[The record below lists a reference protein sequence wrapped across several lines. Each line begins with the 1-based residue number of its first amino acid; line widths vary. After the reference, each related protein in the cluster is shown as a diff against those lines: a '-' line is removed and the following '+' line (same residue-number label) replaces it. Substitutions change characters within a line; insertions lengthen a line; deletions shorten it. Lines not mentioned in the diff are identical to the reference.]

1 MSDDDTAPAGEVPAA
16 DSTAADP
23 VGSDGSAADV
33 DAVLFDLDGTLV
45 EYERSPAELLDL
57 AFESVGVDPF
67 FDATAYFDRYDDHL
81 GPGVSI
87 AEGRANCFAAIAADR
102 GRDPDLGRRVADAF
116 AAKRDH
122 SRVEHLPGAVEAVD
136 ALAAD
141 HALGVVTNGPP
152 EMQATKLAA
161 AGLADRFETVVF
173 AGHDAAAKPDPEPF
187 EVALADL
194 GAAADRAV
202 HVGNSLSSDVAG
214 AHAAGLRS
222 VWVPAES
229 GVEPVP
235 EPHHALS
242 SLERLAGSGRPPWVR

>member
-1 MSDDDTAPAGEVPAA
+1 MSDDDTAPAGDAPAA
-16 DSTAADP
+16 DSTGADP
-23 VGSDGSAADV
+23 APTGGAAEV

-45 EYERSPAELLDL
+45 EYERSPAQLLAL
-57 AFESVGVDPF
+57 AFESEGVDPF
-67 FDATAYFDRYDDHL
+67 FDVTEYFDRFDDHL
-81 GPGVSI
+81 APGVSI
-87 AEGRANCFAAIAADR
+87 VEGRANCFAAIADDC

-116 AAKRDH
+116 AAERDH
-122 SRVEHLPGAVEAVD
+122 SRVDCLPGATEALD
-136 ALAAD
+136 ALAED

-152 EMQATKLAA
+152 EMQTAKLTA
-161 AGLADRFETVVF
+161 AGLADRFETVMF

-222 VWVPAES
+222 VWVPAET
-229 GVEPVP
+229 GVDPDP
-235 EPHHALS
+235 EPHHSLS
-242 SLERLAGSGRPPWVR
+242 SLDQLAAAGRPPWRR